1 MGRWWE
7 RLGKKQA
14 HMADQE
20 TSLAADIVHEQ
31 NDRKIDDTAQV
42 MQVMDDSSANPELFA
57 KAIHQDEENLEK
69 ERMSES
75 LEPAVYEEE
84 YRMAVAECNRAMV
97 EWKNALHKLDWVVEP
112 DQIDYAIYSVI
123 AAEKHYSTLLKET
136 KRMHQRL
143 SKVKN
148 A

>member
-7 RLGKKQA
+7 RLRKKQEQSA
-14 HMADQE
+14 AQE
-20 TSLAADIVHEQ
+20 PSFVLQTANANRQS
-31 NDRKIDDTAQV
+31 DRKV
-42 MQVMDDSSANPELFA
+42 EEESVVDDSSKLLMLVM
-57 KAIHQDEENLEK
+57 QDDQNGEK
-69 ERMSES
+69 RDEGKG
-75 LEPAVYEEE
+75 LEPPEPEVREED
-84 YRMAVAECNRAMV
+84 YKVAVAECNRAMV

-136 KRMHQRL
+136 KRMHKRM
-143 SKVKN
+143 SKVKD